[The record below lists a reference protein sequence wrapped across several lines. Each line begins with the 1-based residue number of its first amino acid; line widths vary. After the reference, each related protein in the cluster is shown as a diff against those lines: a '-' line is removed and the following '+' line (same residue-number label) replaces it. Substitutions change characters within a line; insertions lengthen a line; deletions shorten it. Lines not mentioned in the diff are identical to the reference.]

1 MAQKVN
7 VILVSDMSGEE
18 LSDGNGETVSFAL
31 DGTTYEL
38 DLSNKEADKFRGQ
51 FQDYIAVARK
61 TSGGRGRK
69 SSGSS
74 RSTSGSG
81 RGKDELAEI
90 RAWAKKNG
98 HEVSERGR
106 IKQDVLDAYDAAH

>member
-1 MAQKVN
+1 V
-7 VILVSDMSGEE
+7 V
-18 LSDGNGETVSFAL
+18 
-31 DGTTYEL
+31 
-38 DLSNKEADKFRGQ
+38 
-51 FQDYIAVARK
+51 
-61 TSGGRGRK
+61 
-69 SSGSS
+69 GS
-74 RSTSGSG
+74 